1 MLRLWFFS
9 WPIGFQVSMFG
20 SWHIY
25 SQNQDEFTVSF
36 ILRQA
41 SSSYFLRK
49 LFEFGASVNSPA
61 HLDCS
66 LAVFYDN
73 FIFRKQIS
81 LLINESSCW
90 NLRLCSFS
98 WPFGFQIVIFI
109 YIFTLSFILRWM
121 FIFLFFEEAVQ
132 IWSLYKFSWPF
143 WLQSWYAGSIL

>member
-1 MLRLWFFS
+1 MKAVVRTCDCAISLDHLDFRLF
-9 WPIGFQVSMFG
+9 MFG
-20 SWHIY
+20 W
-25 SQNQDEFTVSF
+25 NQDEFTVSF
-36 ILRQA
+36 ILRR
-41 SSSYFLRK
+41 SSSYSFSRK

-109 YIFTLSFILRWM
+109 YIFTLSFILRRM
-121 FIFLFFEEAVQ
+121 FIFLFFEKAVQ
-132 IWSLYKFSWPF
+132 IWSLCEFSWPF
-143 WLQSWYAGSIL
+143 GLQLWYIGSIL